1 MAEVHSVTFWLLATS
16 ERLLRLQNLLVLLP
30 PLNAIANLCYIKGYA
45 CLSIIT
51 DHIIMGD
58 KNYLSL
64 KREGSALR

>member
-1 MAEVHSVTFWLLATS
+1 MWLIVTS
-16 ERLLRLQNLLVLLP
+16 DRLLRSQSLLVLLAT
-30 PLNAIANLCYIKGYA
+30 PLNTIANLCYSKGYA
-45 CLSIIT
+45 CVSIIT

>member
-1 MAEVHSVTFWLLATS
+1 MLLAT
-16 ERLLRLQNLLVLLP
+16 
-30 PLNAIANLCYIKGYA
+30 PLNTIANLCYIKGYA